1 MCQTKSPKSEV
12 RGGVGDAAQAVLNGV
27 DGLMHEHV
35 CSVKLLQRAQFKRS
49 VHLNWITELSYTWF
63 FLTCSSAAAPST
75 SPWQVLMEPSSDTS
89 GRLSSSLCHKRQ
101 EICQDKHSTL
111 EKKKIQKCSAKH
123 KLTTWRRLLLNERY
137 SLVGFPS
144 RRMGTEQTASTTRT
158 FCTTDYT

>member
-1 MCQTKSPKSEV
+1 MHACESWEYDRVYCVQLTRMCQTKSPKSEV

-75 SPWQVLMEPSSDTS
+75 SP
-89 GRLSSSLCHKRQ
+89 
-101 EICQDKHSTL
+101 
-111 EKKKIQKCSAKH
+111 
-123 KLTTWRRLLLNERY
+123 
-137 SLVGFPS
+137 
-144 RRMGTEQTASTTRT
+144 
-158 FCTTDYT
+158 